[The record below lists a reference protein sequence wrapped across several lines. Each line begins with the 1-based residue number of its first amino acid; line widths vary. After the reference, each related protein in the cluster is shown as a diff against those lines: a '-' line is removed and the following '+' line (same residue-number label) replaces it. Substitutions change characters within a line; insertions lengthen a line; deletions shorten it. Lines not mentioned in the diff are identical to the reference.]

1 MSKQVKIILSKEVLT
16 SYDDPYNYTLI
27 RDGIT
32 DWEEISDEDY
42 DFLRWNL
49 SYLCKT
55 YNEEYGNLVPMIIV
69 KDDKPV
75 LDRIESIKDFIEQL
89 KTKEA
94 ERKAEEERKKAE
106 KAKKRMMKKVADERA
121 LFEQLKE
128 KFDTK

>member
-1 MSKQVKIILSKEVLT
+1 MVKQVKIILGKEILS

-42 DFLRWNL
+42 DFLRRNL
-49 SYLCKT
+49 SYLYKT
-55 YNEEYGNLVPMIIV
+55 YNEEYDNLVPMILV

-75 LDRIESIKDFIEQL
+75 FDRISSIREFIEQM
-89 KTKEA
+89 KTKET

-106 KAKKRMMKKVADERA
+106 KAKKRMLKKVADERA

-128 KFDTK
+128 KFDSK

>member
-1 MSKQVKIILSKEVLT
+1 MSKQVKIILSKEVIT

-49 SYLCKT
+49 SYLYKT

-75 LDRIESIKDFIEQL
+75 LDRIESIKEFIEQL